1 MPNSSQPTNSIMS
14 SSKPISKFLKF
25 LWNCAGA
32 DIDLL
37 ENHCPPS
44 DHAKYSGLGGI
55 VLATGLLA
63 SLSGGYAFYT
73 IFSTKGDALGNESID
88 IPTVILSII
97 AGIIWGLII
106 FNLDRFII
114 SSTGHGDHKD
124 SISKG
129 EFINA
134 IPRII
139 MALIIGI
146 TMSAPL
152 EIRVMQSEINAELQT
167 KQKDYLKLLNNQT
180 DSIYDN
186 KARISLEKL
195 KQTEKQ
201 IDDKAEYFEKRRSEL
216 LDQMKQLD
224 LEAAGKT
231 ENGVKGMGP
240 AYRSKKEN
248 LEKLETE
255 RKLAEEKYA
264 PEDLR
269 LKKLAEKYRNA
280 ISAIDIER
288 ENEKKLNVAAKNG
301 LDGLLERIKISH
313 EIGGLV
319 PWMLMFLLLA
329 IETGPVFF
337 KLMMIAGPYD
347 YLSENK
353 KKLILAKSGIIELPP
368 HTKDNKA
375 VVEYKYYQ
383 VEKMGKLAEKAND
396 KWEEQVSND
405 IQQNPEKY
413 IQ

>member
-1 MPNSSQPTNSIMS
+1 MSNSTQPSNSIMS
-14 SSKPISKFLKF
+14 SSKPISKFIKF
-25 LWNCAGA
+25 LWSCAGA

-88 IPTVILSII
+88 IPTVFLSII
-97 AGIIWGLII
+97 AGMIWGLII

-114 SSTGHGDHKD
+114 SSTGHGDGKD
-124 SISKG
+124 SISG
-129 EFINA
+129 QEWINA

-152 EIRVMQSEINAELQT
+152 EIRVMQSEINAQLQT
-167 KQKDYLKLLNNQT
+167 KQKDYLKKLNNQT
-180 DSIYDN
+180 DSIYDSN
-186 KARISLEKL
+186 AKISLL
-195 KQTEKQ
+195 NLTQTEK
-201 IDDKAEYFEKRRSEL
+201 IINDKSEYFEKRRGEL
-216 LDQMKQLD
+216 LEQMKQLD

-231 ENGVKGMGP
+231 ENGAKGMGP

-248 LEKLETE
+248 LDKLEAE
-255 RKLAEEKYA
+255 RKLAEEKSA
-264 PEDLR
+264 PEEAR
-269 LKKLAEKYRNA
+269 LKKLAEKYRN
-280 ISAIDIER
+280 IITAIDIDR

-313 EIGGLV
+313 EIGGMV
-319 PWMLMFLLLA
+319 PWMIMLLLLA
-329 IETGPVFF
+329 IETGPVIF

-353 KKLILAKSGIIELPP
+353 KKLFLAKSGIIELPP
-368 HTKDNKA
+368 HTKDDKA

-383 VEKMGKLAEKAND
+383 VEKMGELSEIAND
-396 KWEEQVSND
+396 KWQEVLSAD
-405 IQQNPEKY
+405 IEKNPVKY
-413 IQ
+413 I